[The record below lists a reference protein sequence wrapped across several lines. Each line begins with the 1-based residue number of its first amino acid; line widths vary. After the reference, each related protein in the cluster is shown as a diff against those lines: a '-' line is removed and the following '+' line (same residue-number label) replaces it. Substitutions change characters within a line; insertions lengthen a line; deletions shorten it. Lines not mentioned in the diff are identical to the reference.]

1 VTVAIDVVLPCL
13 NEAEALPAL
22 LAAFPPRYRAIVVDN
37 GSTDGSA
44 DIARRAGARV
54 VTEPRRGYGAAV
66 HAGLAAATAELVVVC
81 DADGTIDPA
90 QFDALVAP
98 VDAGRADLVVGRRRP
113 VVRTAWPIAARIA
126 NAVLARMLRSRTG
139 FALRDLGPVRAA
151 YRVPLLELGVSD
163 VRSGYP
169 VELVLRAHEA
179 GWRVQQV
186 DVDYRSRIGRSKVTG
201 SVGGYLTAVRDT
213 RRRLAE
219 AGR

>member
-1 VTVAIDVVLPCL
+1 MTAPIDVVLPCL
-13 NEAEALPAL
+13 DEAEALPAL
-22 LAAFPPRYRAIVVDN
+22 LAALPPHYRAIVVDN

-44 DIARRAGARV
+44 DVARRCGARV

-90 QFDALVAP
+90 CFDALVAP
-98 VDAGRADLVVGRRRP
+98 VRAGSTDLVIGCRRP
-113 VVRTAWPIAARIA
+113 TSRAAWPLASRAA
-126 NAVLARMLRSRTG
+126 NAVLARMIRSRTG
-139 FALRDLGPVRAA
+139 LALRDLGPVRAA
-151 YRVPLLELGVSD
+151 NRMSLLELGVSD
-163 VRSGYP
+163 RRSGYP
-169 VELVLRAHEA
+169 VELLLRAHEA

-186 DVDYRSRIGRSKVTG
+186 EVGYRPRIGRSKVTG
-201 SVGGYLTAVRDT
+201 SVRGYLTAVRDT